1 MKIAEIALLAGCAS
15 LFLGGCSATHRNSQ
29 IMGPNGPSERT
40 VASLDNTRHSDH
52 IRRFLAYADE
62 ASLIG
67 FRTETGERAVGRNW
81 AVDLNDD
88 HRNYL
93 NQRRIHNFMDSGFLL
108 ISENCRDY
116 FWALGTQ
123 QRRANVL
130 RDSVGPITA
139 LIAGIL
145 NIVSPGGGTNGAGT
159 TSNDTLAAISV
170 GTIAITSSLDI
181 YEERF
186 LFGAEN
192 IISVSNL
199 VQQALGAHRRAAI
212 HGTLPVAADGT
223 VERLALSYEV
233 AARRLRENQDI
244 CTPANIL
251 SLTQQA
257 IAAGQVRRINRPS
270 PAPSNEEDQGNGAT
284 PPEPGTSPV
293 ASDADMME
301 SIQVGVPTP
310 Q

>member
-1 MKIAEIALLAGCAS
+1 
-15 LFLGGCSATHRNSQ
+15 
-29 IMGPNGPSERT
+29 MGPNGPSART

-67 FRTETGERAVGRNW
+67 FRLETDAFASDRLW
-81 AVDLNDD
+81 SVDLHDD
-88 HRNYL
+88 HRSTL

-116 FWALGTQ
+116 FWALGNQ

-145 NIVSPGGGTNGAGT
+145 NIVSPGGGMNGSNT

-170 GTIAITSSLDI
+170 GTIAITSGLDI

-192 IISVSNL
+192 IVSVSNL

-212 HGTLPVAADGT
+212 HGTLPAASDGT
-223 VERLALSYEV
+223 VGRLVLSYEV
-233 AARRLRENQDI
+233 AARRLRENQEI
-244 CTPANIL
+244 CTPANVL

-257 IAAGQVRRINRPS
+257 IAAGQVRQINRSTPTPTDNGAGGDGAGTEGLTPDPN
-270 PAPSNEEDQGNGAT
+270 PAPTEAE
-284 PPEPGTSPV
+284 
-293 ASDADMME
+293 MME
-301 SIQVGVPTP
+301 AIQVGIPTP